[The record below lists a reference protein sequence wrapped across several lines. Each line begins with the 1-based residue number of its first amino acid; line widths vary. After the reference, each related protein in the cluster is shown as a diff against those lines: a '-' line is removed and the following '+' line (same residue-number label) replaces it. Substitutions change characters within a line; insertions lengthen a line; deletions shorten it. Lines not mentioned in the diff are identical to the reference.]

1 LYDVREFPKKE
12 RPHSPLSSVA
22 VGSRRSS
29 DISTEIPSQM
39 EANAD
44 PQSATSAAHQLTKGN
59 RMPPRNWL
67 RFRPAVEALE
77 ERALLAADVHTI
89 DGSGNNLAH
98 PNWGSAGV
106 DLLRIAPAAY
116 GDGVSS
122 PAGADRPSARV
133 ISNTVADQG
142 NQDITSNRDLSAMIY
157 AWGQFLDHDL
167 DLTPNASPAQ
177 AFNIPVPAGDPSFD
191 PTGTGTQVIRLN
203 RSATD
208 PATGTG
214 TNNPLQQVNVV
225 TAWID
230 GSQIYGS
237 DAATADKLRTHQGG
251 RLKTSPG
258 ADGVTGT
265 ADDLL
270 PLDNSTYFPTGTL
283 PMANDS
289 HLVPDDQLFAAGD
302 VRANENIE
310 LTSLHTLF
318 IREHNRIAGEIARA
332 NPRLDDETIYQMA
345 RARVIGELQAITY
358 NEWLPALLGRSLP
371 AYRGYNPSAN
381 PGIAN
386 EFSTAAFRLGHSLLG
401 DDVEFLDN
409 NGQPVAEEVPLSEA
423 FFNPPLLTANGIDPI
438 LKYLSSDPASEL
450 DTKVVNSVRNFLF
463 GPPRAGGFDLA
474 SLNIQRGRDHGL
486 ADYNTTRIAF
496 GLPRVRSFADITSD
510 VGLQQKLQQ
519 LYGNVNNIDLWVGGL
534 AEDHVA
540 GSSLGPLFQRI
551 LVDQFQRLRDGD
563 RLWYQR
569 VFSGS
574 QLSQFEHTTLADI
587 IRRNTTTTNLQDNV
601 FFFRTSISGQVFADA
616 NSNGRRDRG
625 ERGLGG
631 VTIQL
636 LDTGGAVITT
646 TVTAADG
653 SYRFTGLDLG
663 TYQVR
668 QVLAA
673 GATQT
678 TTDPAAIAITR
689 GMDVTG
695 VDFGDAGT
703 GTPSPRSSGWSPT
716 QGTGFAFVDAF
727 PPPDGP
733 GGSHRQDR

>member
-1 LYDVREFPKKE
+1 
-12 RPHSPLSSVA
+12 
-22 VGSRRSS
+22 
-29 DISTEIPSQM
+29 
-39 EANAD
+39 
-44 PQSATSAAHQLTKGN
+44 
-59 RMPPRNWL
+59 MPPRNWL